1 MIQASKDSRNQA
13 KMKPK
18 SLLIKENIQVYFM
31 ELWFLK
37 ISTSVNM
44 AKILR
49 LKRKMT
55 YCFIKPRRLNEIQ

>member
-37 ISTSVNM
+37 IS
-44 AKILR
+44 
-49 LKRKMT
+49 
-55 YCFIKPRRLNEIQ
+55 IQSIWQKS